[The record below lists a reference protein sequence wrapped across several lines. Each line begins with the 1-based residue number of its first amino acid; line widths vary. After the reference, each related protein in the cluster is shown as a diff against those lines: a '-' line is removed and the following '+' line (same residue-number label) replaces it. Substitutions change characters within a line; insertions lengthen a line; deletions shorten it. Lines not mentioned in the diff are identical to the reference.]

1 MTGTASVSVV
11 VPTYNR
17 GYCIAETIDS
27 ILGQTVTPLE
37 VLVVDDGSRDDTRAV
52 VSRLPPPVRYI
63 WRENGGS
70 AAARNTG
77 IREAR
82 GEYIA
87 FLDAD
92 DIWETQKL
100 EVQLLLHQHH
110 PSIGWSITGH
120 RTTDGAGV
128 PLPGQQGFLRD
139 FPAFEDTGLDP
150 EAFFRRTMERSE
162 LVSAGATHIVYI
174 GDAYPLLFDGNFAF
188 PSCVMLR
195 RSLTQRAGFFDEA
208 LRCAV
213 DTEYFHR
220 LAAAARLGIVLTPLF
235 KWRRRDQQETIVSSG
250 NMVRLVE
257 TALLSIDRARTLRG
271 EPTPEIQ
278 RSYVTSRQRLLV
290 RLAYM
295 HLSEFSG
302 REARAAVRQ
311 TWAEGAPLS
320 ARSLG
325 IYTLSLL
332 PGPVL
337 RAARQAKRWLTA

>member
-1 MTGTASVSVV
+1 MTGAASVSVV

-17 GYCIAETIDS
+17 GHCIAETIDS
-27 ILGQTVTPLE
+27 VLRQTTPPLE
-37 VLVVDDGSRDDTRAV
+37 VLVVDDGSHDDTRAV
-52 VSRLPPPVRYI
+52 VVKYPPPVRYI

-77 IREAR
+77 MREAR
-82 GEYIA
+82 GDYIA

-92 DIWETQKL
+92 DVWERGKL
-100 EVQLLLHQHH
+100 EVQLALHENH

-128 PLPGQQGFLRD
+128 PLPGHQGFIRD
-139 FPAFEDTGLDP
+139 FPAFVETGLDP
-150 EAFFRRTMERSE
+150 EAFFARTMERSQ
-162 LVSAGATHIVYI
+162 LVSAGATHIVYT

-188 PSCVMLR
+188 PSCVVLR
-195 RSLTQRAGFFDEA
+195 RSLTAHAGLFDEA

-220 LAAAARLGIVLTPLF
+220 LAAAAPLGIVLTPLF
-235 KWRRRDQQETIVSSG
+235 KWRRRGHQETIVSSG

-257 TALLSIDRARTLRG
+257 TALLSLNRALTLRG
-271 EPTPEIQ
+271 EPPPAIQ
-278 RSYVTSRQRLLV
+278 RRYAAGRRRLLL

-295 HLSEFSG
+295 HLTEFNG
-302 REARAAVRQ
+302 HEARSAVRRA
-311 TWAEGAPLS
+311 WAEGTPLT

-325 IYTLSLL
+325 IYALSLV
-332 PGPVL
+332 PAVML
-337 RAARQAKRWLTA
+337 RAIRQGKRRLAP